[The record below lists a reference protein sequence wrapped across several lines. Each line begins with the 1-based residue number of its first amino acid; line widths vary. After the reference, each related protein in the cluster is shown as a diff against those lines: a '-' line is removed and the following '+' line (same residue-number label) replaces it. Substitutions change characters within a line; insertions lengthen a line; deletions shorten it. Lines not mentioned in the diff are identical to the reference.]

1 MYYKPS
7 VRRFGTFRDLTQAGC
22 NGLTD
27 GETFKGT
34 TGPSV
39 GNTPRITSGT
49 TDYCF
54 TSAGSR

>member
-1 MYYKPS
+1 MYHTPRVQRY
-7 VRRFGTFRDLTQAGC
+7 GTFRDLTQAGC
-22 NGLTD
+22 MGVSD
-27 GETFKGT
+27 GETYKGT
-34 TGPSV
+34 TGPST

>member
-1 MYYKPS
+1 MYHTPT

-22 NGLTD
+22 GGMTD

-34 TGPSV
+34 TGAST
-39 GNTPRITSGT
+39 GNAPRITSGT

-54 TSAGSR
+54 TNAGSR